1 MVGSITNLFTI
12 RIILIILIPLPMI
25 KFPAYRGGGW
35 RESLRDRQIKN
46 LFKKKSPSDFDHIKV
61 GRRICRVGGGVI
73 TIIPID

>member
-1 MVGSITNLFTI
+1 
-12 RIILIILIPLPMI
+12 MI

-61 GRRICRVGGGVI
+61 GRRICRVGGGSYYYNTDRLRKVGK
-73 TIIPID
+73 TFYRR